1 MNWALASVGILVVL
15 LGIAIWRFGLV
26 GWLSNVP
33 KCGEIIDKE
42 KAARLGGGYLGLV
55 GLCFIAFGYAV
66 ENLPD
71 QTITL
76 MVACYIPVNMVVL
89 VSYLVAQ
96 SKNMR
101 R

>member
-1 MNWALASVGILVVL
+1 MNWVLASVGILVIL

-26 GWLSNVP
+26 GWFSNVP
-33 KCGEIIDKE
+33 KGGEIIDKE
-42 KAARLGGGYLGLV
+42 KAAKLGGSYLSLV
-55 GLCFIAFGYAV
+55 GMCFVAFGYAV

-71 QTITL
+71 QTI
-76 MVACYIPVNMVVL
+76 MVIVACYIPANMVVL

>member
-1 MNWALASVGILVVL
+1 MNWVLASVGILLIL

-33 KCGEIIDKE
+33 KGGEIIDKK
-42 KAARLGGGYLGLV
+42 KAARLGGSYLSLV
-55 GLCFIAFGYAV
+55 GICFMAFGYAV
-66 ENLPD
+66 GNLPD
-71 QTITL
+71 QTIML
-76 MVACYIPVNMVVL
+76 IVACYIPVNMVVL
-89 VSYLVAQ
+89 VSYLVVQ

>member
-1 MNWALASVGILVVL
+1 MNWISASVGILVIL

-33 KCGEIIDKE
+33 KGGEIIDKE
-42 KAARLGGGYLGLV
+42 KAARLGGGYLSLLGI
-55 GLCFIAFGYAV
+55 CFIAFGYAV
-66 ENLPD
+66 ENLPN
-71 QTITL
+71 QTI
-76 MVACYIPVNMVVL
+76 MVIVACYIPVNMVIL

-96 SKNMR
+96 SRNMR